1 MMHEK
6 VVRFFQ
12 ETQKN
17 KMELTQIGKQQET
30 IMQMH
35 MSGNLSAMQIPSERR
50 SSSKQTL
57 SH

>member
-50 SSSKQTL
+50 
-57 SH
+57 